1 MRITNAMMSTRALR
15 DLQVNYAGLA
25 RVQEQV
31 STARK
36 LNRASDDPAQARV
49 AVKVR
54 DSLNALAQHLRNID
68 TADRLTSTAETALS
82 SAGDAIIRLKELALQ
97 AANGSNT
104 AADRSAILSEVN
116 QLGEQLVGLANTRN
130 GEDYVFSGQ
139 RTRTPAY
146 ASAGAPYDGDTNSLN
161 ARIAPG
167 VTLATNVTADVA
179 FGPALAAVVQLQADL
194 GAGIAPAPATLGAI
208 DAGLDAVL
216 GARTRIGA
224 IVNRLDST
232 RTFVE
237 SSQQAAIKLLSDL
250 EDADMAEVISA
261 AAQRQAVY
269 EAALSVNAKIL
280 RRSLID
286 EL

>member
-15 DLQVNYAGLA
+15 DLQTNYAGLA
-25 RVQEQV
+25 KVQEQV

-54 DSLNALAQHLRNID
+54 DGLNALSQHLRNID
-68 TADRLTSTAETALS
+68 TAERATDTAETALA
-82 SAGDAIIRLKELALQ
+82 SADDVLIRIKELALQ
-97 AANGSNT
+97 AANGTLGPNDRAAIAQEVTQLT
-104 AADRSAILSEVN
+104 AH
-116 QLGEQLVGLANTRN
+116 LVGLANAKN

-146 ASAGAPYDGDTNSLN
+146 ASAGAPYGGDTNALN
-161 ARIAPG
+161 ARVAPG
-167 VTLATNVTADVA
+167 VTLASNVTADVA
-179 FGPALAAVVQLQADL
+179 FGPALAAAVQLEAEL
-194 GAGIAPAPATLGAI
+194 TAGTPPAAATLAAI
-208 DAGLDAVL
+208 DGGLDAIL
-216 GARTRIGA
+216 SARAQIGA

-237 SSQQAAIKLLSDL
+237 SSQYASTKLLSDL
-250 EDADMAEVISA
+250 EDADMAEVISQ

-269 EAALSVNAKIL
+269 EAALSVNARIL
-280 RRSLID
+280 RRSLVD

>member
-1 MRITNAMMSTRALR
+1 MRITNAMMSSRALR
-15 DLQVNYAGLA
+15 DLQTNYAGLA
-25 RVQEQV
+25 KAQEQV

-68 TADRLTSTAETALS
+68 TAERYTDTAETALS
-82 SAGDAIIRLKELALQ
+82 SAGDAAIRLKELALQ
-97 AANGSNT
+97 AANGTLSP
-104 AADRSAILSEVN
+104 ADRSAIAAEVTQLSAS
-116 QLGEQLVGLANTRN
+116 LVGLANAKN

-139 RTRTPAY
+139 STRTPAY
-146 ASAGAPYDGDTNSLN
+146 ASAGAAYDGDAGALN
-161 ARIAPG
+161 ARVAPG
-167 VTLATNVTADVA
+167 VTIGMNVTADTA
-179 FGPALAAVVQLQADL
+179 FGPILAAAVQLQAEL
-194 GAGIAPAPATLGAI
+194 TAGMPPAAATLTALDTGQ
-208 DAGLDAVL
+208 DALL
-216 GARTRIGA
+216 SARAQIGA
-224 IVNRLDST
+224 VVNRLDAT

-237 SSQQAAIKLLSDL
+237 SSQDAAIRLLSDL
-250 EDADMAEVISA
+250 EDADMAEVISQ
-261 AAQRQAVY
+261 AAQRQAVF

>member
-54 DSLNALAQHLRNID
+54 DNLNALAQHLRNID
-68 TADRLTSTAETALS
+68 TAERATDTAETALS

-97 AANGSNT
+97 AANGTLGPS
-104 AADRSAILSEVN
+104 DRQAIALEVS
-116 QLGEQLVGLANTRN
+116 QLTEQLVGLANTKN
-130 GEDYVFSGQ
+130 GEDYIFSGQ

-146 ASAGAPYDGDTNSLN
+146 ASPGAVYGGDTNALN

-167 VTLATNVTADVA
+167 VTVAINVTADTA
-179 FGPALAAVVQLQADL
+179 FGPAIAAAAALQAEL
-194 GAGIAPAPATLGAI
+194 TAGTPTTPATLLALDVGF
-208 DAGLDAVL
+208 DAVL
-216 GARTRIGA
+216 SARSQIGA
-224 IVNRLDST
+224 VVNRLDST

-237 SSQQAAIKLLSDL
+237 DTQFAATKLLSDL
-250 EDADMAEVISA
+250 EDADMAEVISQ

-269 EAALSVNAKIL
+269 EAALSVSARIL

>member
-25 RVQEQV
+25 KVQEQV

-54 DSLNALAQHLRNID
+54 DNLNALAQHLRNID
-68 TADRLTSTAETALS
+68 TAERATDTAETALS
-82 SAGDAIIRLKELALQ
+82 SAGDAMIRLKELAVQ
-97 AANGSNT
+97 ATNGTVS
-104 AADRSAILSEVN
+104 AADRKAIASEVAS
-116 QLGEQLVGLANTRN
+116 LRDQLVGYANAKN

-139 RTRTPAY
+139 KTRTPAY
-146 ASAGAPYDGDTNSLN
+146 ASASAVYGGDTNTLN

-167 VTLATNVTADVA
+167 VSLATNVTADAA
-179 FGPALAAVVQLQADL
+179 FGPALAAVVTLEASL
-194 GAGIAPAPATLGAI
+194 AAGSAPPAGTLDAL
-208 DAGLDAVL
+208 DAGLDAIL
-216 GARTRIGA
+216 GARSQIGA

-237 SSQQAAIKLLSDL
+237 STQEAGVKLLSDL
-250 EDADMAEVISA
+250 EDADMAEVISQ

-280 RRSLID
+280 RRSLVD

>member
-15 DLQVNYAGLA
+15 DLQTNYAGLA
-25 RVQEQV
+25 KVQEQV

-54 DSLNALAQHLRNID
+54 DNLNALAQHLRNID
-68 TADRLTSTAETALS
+68 TAERATDTAETALS
-82 SAGDAIIRLKELALQ
+82 TAGDALIRLKELGLQ
-97 AANGSNT
+97 AANATVSPS
-104 AADRSAILSEVN
+104 DRQAIALEVA
-116 QLGEQLVGLANTRN
+116 QLTDQLVGLANTRN

-146 ASAGAPYDGDTNSLN
+146 ASAGAAYGGDPNPLN
-161 ARIAPG
+161 ARVAPG
-167 VTLATNVTADVA
+167 VTIAVNVTADTA
-179 FGPALAAVVQLQADL
+179 FGPALAAAVAL
-194 GAGIAPAPATLGAI
+194 GAELTAGTRPSAATLSSL
-208 DAGLDAVL
+208 DEGLDAVL
-216 GARTRIGA
+216 GARAQIGSV
-224 IVNRLDST
+224 VNRLDST

-237 SSQQAAIKLLSDL
+237 SSQEAGIKLLSDL
-250 EDADMAEVISA
+250 EDADMAEVISQ

-269 EAALSVNAKIL
+269 EAALSVNARIL
-280 RRSLID
+280 RRSLVD

>member
-1 MRITNAMMSTRALR
+1 MRITNSMMSTRALR
-15 DLQVNYAGLA
+15 DLQANYAGLA
-25 RVQEQV
+25 KVQEQI

-68 TADRLTSTAETALS
+68 TAERYTSTAETALS
-82 SAGDAIIRLKELALQ
+82 GAGDAIIRLKELALQ
-97 AANGSNT
+97 AANATVTPS
-104 AADRSAILSEVN
+104 DRQGIAQEVA
-116 QLGEQLVGLANTRN
+116 QLTDQLVGLANARN

-146 ASAGAPYDGDTNSLN
+146 ASAGAAYAGDTNALN

-179 FGPALAAVVQLQADL
+179 FGPALAVADQLLAEL
-194 GAGIAPAPATLGAI
+194 TAGTCPSGATLTALDGS
-208 DAGLDAVL
+208 LDAVL
-216 GARTRIGA
+216 GARAQIGA
-224 IVNRLDST
+224 VVNRLDST

-237 SSQQAAIKLLSDL
+237 ASQEAGIKLLSDL
-250 EDADMAEVISA
+250 EDADMAEVISL

-269 EAALSVNAKIL
+269 EAALSVNARIL
-280 RRSLID
+280 RRSLVD

>member
-25 RVQEQV
+25 KVQEQV

-68 TADRLTSTAETALS
+68 TAERATDTAETALS
-82 SAGDAIIRLKELALQ
+82 SAGDALIRLKELAIQ
-97 AANGSNT
+97 GANGTLSPS
-104 AADRSAILSEVN
+104 DRQAMANEVAS
-116 QLGEQLVGLANTRN
+116 LGDHLVSLANARN

-146 ASAGAPYDGDTNSLN
+146 AAAGAPYGGDPNPLN

-167 VTLATNVTADVA
+167 VTLPITVTADVA
-179 FGPALAAVVQLQADL
+179 FGPALAAVVQLQAEL
-194 GAGIAPAPATLGAI
+194 SAGVPASPATLTAL
-208 DAGLDAVL
+208 DAGLEAAL
-216 GARTRIGA
+216 GARSQIGA
-224 IVNRLDST
+224 VVNRLDST
-232 RTFVE
+232 RVFVE
-237 SSQQAAIKLLSDL
+237 SSQQAGIKLLSDL
-250 EDADMAEVISA
+250 EDADMAEVISL

-269 EAALSVNAKIL
+269 EAALSVNARIL
-280 RRSLID
+280 RRSLVD

>member
-1 MRITNAMMSTRALR
+1 MRITNSMLSTRALR
-15 DLQVNYAGLA
+15 DLQANYAGLA
-25 RVQEQV
+25 KVQEQI

-54 DSLNALAQHLRNID
+54 DNLNALAQHLRNID
-68 TADRLTSTAETALS
+68 TAERSTSTAETALS

-97 AANGSNT
+97 AANGTNS
-104 AADRSAILSEVN
+104 AADRSAILAEVT
-116 QLGEQLVGLANTRN
+116 QLGQHLVGLANARN

-139 RTRTPAY
+139 RTRTPAFAAPGAAY
-146 ASAGAPYDGDTNSLN
+146 AGDTNALN

-167 VTLATNVTADVA
+167 VSLGINVTADVA

-194 GAGIAPAPATLGAI
+194 GTGNAPLPATLGAI

-216 GARTRIGA
+216 AARTRIGA

-237 SSQQAAIKLLSDL
+237 SSQQASIKLLSDL

-269 EAALSVNAKIL
+269 EAALAVNAKIL
-280 RRSLID
+280 RRSLVD

>member
-15 DLQVNYAGLA
+15 DLQANYAGLA
-25 RVQEQV
+25 KVQEQV

-54 DSLNALAQHLRNID
+54 DNLNALAQHLRNID
-68 TADRLTSTAETALS
+68 TAERATDTAETALS
-82 SAGDAIIRLKELALQ
+82 SAGDAIIRLKELAIQ
-97 AANGSNT
+97 ASNGTVS
-104 AADRSAILSEVN
+104 AADRKAIASEVAS
-116 QLGEQLVGLANTRN
+116 LSDQLVGLANTKN
-130 GEDYVFSGQ
+130 GEDYIFSGQ
-139 RTRTPAY
+139 KTRTPAY
-146 ASAGAPYDGDTNSLN
+146 ASASAAYGGDTNTLN

-167 VTLATNVTADVA
+167 VSLATNVTADAA
-179 FGPALAAVVQLQADL
+179 FGPALAAVVTLQANL
-194 GAGIAPAPATLGAI
+194 AAGAAPPAGTLDAL
-208 DAGLDAVL
+208 DAGLDALL
-216 GARTRIGA
+216 GARSKIGA

-237 SSQQAAIKLLSDL
+237 SSQEAGIKLLSDL
-250 EDADMAEVISA
+250 EDADMAEVISQ

-280 RRSLID
+280 RRSLVD

>member
-1 MRITNAMMSTRALR
+1 MRITNAMMSSRALR

-25 RVQEQV
+25 KAQEQV

-54 DSLNALAQHLRNID
+54 DSLSALAQHLRNID
-68 TADRLTSTAETALS
+68 TAQRATGTAETALS
-82 SAGDAIIRLKELALQ
+82 SAGDALIRLKELALQ
-97 AANGSNT
+97 AANGTLSAT
-104 AADRSAILSEVN
+104 DRHAMAAEVAQLSD
-116 QLGEQLVGLANTRN
+116 QLVGLANTRN

-139 RTRTPAY
+139 RTRTPAFPSAAAAY
-146 ASAGAPYDGDTNSLN
+146 AGDASSLN

-167 VTLATNVTADVA
+167 VTLATNVTGDVA
-179 FGPALAAVVQLQADL
+179 FGPALAAVVGLQAEL
-194 GAGIAPAPATLGAI
+194 AAGAAPSGATLAALDG
-208 DAGLDAVL
+208 GLDAVL
-216 GARTRIGA
+216 GARATIGA
-224 IVNRLDST
+224 IVNRLDTT
-232 RTFVE
+232 RIFVE
-237 SSQQAAIKLLSDL
+237 ASHDAATELLSDL
-250 EDADMAEVISA
+250 EDADMAEVITS

-280 RRSLID
+280 RRSLVD

>member
-15 DLQVNYAGLA
+15 DLQTNYAGLA

-54 DSLNALAQHLRNID
+54 DNLNALAQHLRNIG
-68 TADRLTSTAETALS
+68 TADRATSTAETALS
-82 SAGDAIIRLKELALQ
+82 SADDAIIRLKELALQ
-97 AANGSNT
+97 AANGTNT
-104 AADRSAILSEVN
+104 AADRSAILSEVT
-116 QLGEQLVGLANTRN
+116 QLGEQLVGLANTKN

-146 ASAGAPYDGDTNSLN
+146 ASVGAAYGGDTNLLN

-179 FGPALAAVVQLQADL
+179 FGPALAAVAQLQADL
-194 GAGIAPAPATLGAI
+194 GAGIAPAPATIGAV

-216 GARTRIGA
+216 AARTRIGA
-224 IVNRLDST
+224 VVNRLDST

-237 SSQQAAIKLLSDL
+237 SSQEAGIKLLSDL
-250 EDADMAEVISA
+250 EDADMAEVISS

>member
-15 DLQVNYAGLA
+15 DLQANYAGLA
-25 RVQEQV
+25 RAQEQV

-36 LNRASDDPAQARV
+36 LNRASDDPAQART

-54 DSLNALAQHLRNID
+54 DSLNALAQHIRNID
-68 TADRLTSTAETALS
+68 TADRATSVAETALS
-82 SAGDAIIRLKELALQ
+82 SAGDVMVRLKELALQ
-97 AANGSNT
+97 AANGAIS
-104 AADRSAILSEVN
+104 AADRQSMVNEVN
-116 QLGEQLVGLANTRN
+116 QLAEAMVSFANARN
-130 GEDYVFSGQ
+130 GEDYVFAGQ
-139 RTRTPAY
+139 RTRTPPY
-146 ASAGAPYDGDTNSLN
+146 ASAGAAYAGDGNALI

-167 VTLATNVTADVA
+167 VTISTNVAGDVA

-194 GAGIAPAPATLGAI
+194 AAGTPPTVTLTAL
-208 DAGLDAVL
+208 DAGLSAIL
-216 GARTRIGA
+216 AARTTIGA
-224 IVNRLDST
+224 VVNRLDTT

-237 SSQQAAIKLLSDL
+237 SSQDAATKLLSDL
-250 EDADMAEVISA
+250 EDADMAKVISD

-269 EAALSVNAKIL
+269 EAALAVNAKIL

>member
-1 MRITNAMMSTRALR
+1 
-15 DLQVNYAGLA
+15 VNYAGLA
-25 RVQEQV
+25 KVQEQV

-54 DSLNALAQHLRNID
+54 DNLNALAQHLRNID
-68 TADRLTSTAETALS
+68 TAERATDTAETALS
-82 SAGDAIIRLKELALQ
+82 SAGDAIIRLKELAVQ
-97 AANGSNT
+97 ASSATVS
-104 AADRSAILSEVN
+104 AADRRAIASEVA
-116 QLGEQLVGLANTRN
+116 QLRDQLVGYANAKN

-139 RTRTPAY
+139 KTRTPAY
-146 ASAGAPYDGDTNSLN
+146 ASAGATYGGDPNSLN

-179 FGPALAAVVQLQADL
+179 FGPALAAAVALQTDL
-194 GAGIAPAPATLGAI
+194 AAGSAPAAGTL
-208 DAGLDAVL
+208 DALDASLDAVL
-216 GARTRIGA
+216 GARSKIGA

-237 SSQQAAIKLLSDL
+237 SSQEAGIKLLSDL
-250 EDADMAEVISA
+250 EDADMAEVISQ

-280 RRSLID
+280 RRSLVD